1 MHRLARGIALG
12 VLLAAIAAAP
22 AAASSATTGAVLVKF
37 NAGLPQALQQA
48 LLGGAQKVGSV
59 PSLGVTV
66 VQPAGSAS
74 ALVAA
79 LNASPLVQYAELDQV
94 MQATAIPNDPSFGQ
108 LYGIH
113 NTGQSGGRVDADI
126 DGPEGW
132 DLGGLGAFPTTN
144 GGVKVGI
151 VDTGIRGT
159 HEDLAGKTVNCAAV
173 TFGFLGL
180 FGGDPVPQESRGCN
194 DDNGHGTH
202 VAGTIAGIA
211 NNLKGVAGVA
221 FNSPLA
227 ICKALSS
234 GGSGSTAGVA
244 NCISYLV
251 SRGAKVIS
259 MSLGGGAST
268 TLQNAVTSASNNG
281 ALLVAAAGNAGNTST
296 EYPAGYAQVVSVAA
310 TDRNDARASF
320 SNQNADVELAA
331 AGVDVLSSHNPS
343 NTAYATMSGTS
354 MATPHVAGVA
364 AVVMARY
371 GTASATRSRLQA
383 TADDLGAAGKDN
395 AYGYGR
401 VNLAR
406 ALS

>member
-1 MHRLARGIALG
+1 MHRLVRGLALG
-12 VLLAAIAAAP
+12 VLLAAIAVTP

-79 LNASPLVQYAELDQV
+79 LNASPLVEYAELDRV
-94 MQATAIPNDPSFGQ
+94 MQASAIPNDTRFGE

-113 NTGQSGGRVDADI
+113 NTGQAGGLADADL

-132 DLGGLGAFPTTN
+132 DFGGLGTFPPS

-159 HEDLAGKTVNCAAV
+159 HEDLVGKTVNCAAV

-211 NNLKGVAGVA
+211 NNGKGVAGVA

-227 ICKALSS
+227 ICKALNS

-268 TLQNAVTSASNNG
+268 TLQNAVTSASNAG
-281 ALLVAAAGNAGNTST
+281 ALLVAAAGNAGSTAT
-296 EYPAGYAQVVSVAA
+296 EYPAGYSQVVSVAA
-310 TDRNDARASF
+310 TDRRDQRASF

-331 AGVDVLSSHNPS
+331 AGVDVLSSYNTS
-343 NTAYATMSGTS
+343 NTTYATASGTS
-354 MATPHVAGVA
+354 MATPHVAGAA

-383 TADDLGAAGKDN
+383 TADDLGAVGRDN
-395 AYGYGR
+395 AYGFGR
-401 VNLAR
+401 VNLSR

>member
-1 MHRLARGIALG
+1 MHRLVRGLALG
-12 VLLAAIAAAP
+12 VLLVAIAATP

-48 LLGGAQKVGSV
+48 LLGSAQKVGAV

-66 VQPAGSAS
+66 VQPAGSAK
-74 ALVAA
+74 ALVDA
-79 LNASPLVQYAELDQV
+79 LNRSPLVQYAELDQV
-94 MQATAIPNDPSFGQ
+94 MQASAIPNDPSFSQ

-113 NTGQSGGRVDADI
+113 NTGQSGGKVDADV

-132 DLGGLGAFPTTN
+132 DLAGLGTFPAAN
-144 GGVKVGI
+144 SGVKVGI
-151 VDTGIRGT
+151 VDTGIRST
-159 HEDLAGKTVNCAAV
+159 HEDLVGKTVNCAAV

-227 ICKALSS
+227 ICKALNS

-244 NCISYLV
+244 NCISYLA

-268 TLQNAVTSASNNG
+268 TLQNAVASAANSG

-310 TDRNDARASF
+310 TDRNDNRASF
-320 SNQNADVELAA
+320 SNQNPDVELSA
-331 AGVDVLSSHNPS
+331 AGVDVLSTYGTAN
-343 NTAYATMSGTS
+343 NAYATASGTS

-364 AVVMARY
+364 AVVMGRL
-371 GTASATRSRLQA
+371 GTASATRSKLQA
-383 TADDLGAAGKDN
+383 TADDLGTPGRDN
-395 AYGYGR
+395 AFGFGR
-401 VNLAR
+401 VSLAD

>member
-1 MHRLARGIALG
+1 MHRFVRGLALG
-12 VLLAAIAAAP
+12 VLLAGIAAAP

-37 NAGLPQALQQA
+37 NSGLPQALQQA
-48 LLGGAQKVGSV
+48 LLGSAQKVGSV

-74 ALVAA
+74 ALVDA
-79 LNASPLVQYAELDQV
+79 LNRSPLVQYAELDQV
-94 MQATAIPNDPSFGQ
+94 MQATALPNDPSFGQ

-132 DLGGLGAFPTTN
+132 DLAGLGTFPAN

-151 VDTGIRGT
+151 IDTGIRST

-173 TFGFLGL
+173 AFGFLGL

-194 DDNGHGTH
+194 DDHGHGTH

-211 NNLKGVAGVA
+211 NNGKGVAGVA

-227 ICKALSS
+227 ICKALNS

-251 SRGAKVIS
+251 SRGARVIS
-259 MSLGGGAST
+259 MSLSGGAST
-268 TLQNAVTSASNNG
+268 TLQNAVTSASNSG
-281 ALLVAAAGNAGNTST
+281 ALLVAAAGNSGSTAT

-310 TDRNDARASF
+310 TDRNDAHPSF
-320 SNQNADVELAA
+320 SNQNADVELSA
-331 AGVDVLSSHNPS
+331 AGVDVLSTYSTAN
-343 NTAYATMSGTS
+343 NAYATASGTS

-364 AVVMARY
+364 AVVMGRL

-383 TADDLGAAGKDN
+383 TADDLGTPGKDN
-395 AYGYGR
+395 TFGYGR
-401 VNLAR
+401 ANLAR